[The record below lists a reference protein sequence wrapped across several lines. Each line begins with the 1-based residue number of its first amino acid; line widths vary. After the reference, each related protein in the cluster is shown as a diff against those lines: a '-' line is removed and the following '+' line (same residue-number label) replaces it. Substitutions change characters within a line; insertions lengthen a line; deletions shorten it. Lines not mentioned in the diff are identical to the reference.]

1 MHMSINTDDKIS
13 LLDQSC
19 IFSLNCTDFTQR
31 NKAKWVVATEE
42 VRKVLKG
49 HAANSP
55 VINR

>member
-1 MHMSINTDDKIS
+1 MSINTDDKIS